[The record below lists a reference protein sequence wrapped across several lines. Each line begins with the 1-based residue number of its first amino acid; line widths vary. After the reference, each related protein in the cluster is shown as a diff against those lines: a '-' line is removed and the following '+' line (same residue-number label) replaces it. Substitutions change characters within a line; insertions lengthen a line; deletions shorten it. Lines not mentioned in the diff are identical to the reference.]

1 MEKPVPITLVCKH
14 GQGRQQNEG
23 DMKFE
28 ISRRGKAYLKTA
40 ETLLRSAK
48 TMTDA
53 AVATQ
58 LEALAASYQRQA
70 AKVSRDDAARA
81 ARATGRT
88 TADADLTDTWS
99 GVGMLAIE
107 SHP

>member
-1 MEKPVPITLVCKH
+1 MEKPVPIALVCKH
-14 GQGRQQNEG
+14 GQAHQQNEG
-23 DMKFE
+23 DMNFQ

-40 ETLLRSAK
+40 DTLLRSAK

-70 AKVSRDDAARA
+70 AKVSRDDAAKA
-81 ARATGRT
+81 ARATSRT
-88 TADADLTDTWS
+88 MAEVMDPWS
-99 GVGMLAIE
+99 GVDMLAIE